1 MNNVTLIGR
10 LVRDPEL
17 RQAGETSI
25 ASMTLA
31 VDRPYSKG
39 KEKEADYIRLK
50 AFGKRAE
57 TMAEYLT
64 KGRQVGI
71 TGHIST
77 GSYEKDGHKVYTTD
91 VIVDSFDFCG
101 SSGGG
106 GGEKPSEYEGFTEYT
121 DDDLG
126 DIPF

>member
-1 MNNVTLIGR
+1 
-10 LVRDPEL
+10 
-17 RQAGETSI
+17 
-25 ASMTLA
+25 MTLA

-39 KEKEADYIRLK
+39 KEKEADFIRLK

-57 TMAEYLT
+57 AMAEYLT

-101 SSGGG
+101 SGGSNG
-106 GGEKPSEYEGFTEYT
+106 IAEKPSEYEGFHEYA
-121 DDDLG
+121 DDD
-126 DIPF
+126 DDVPF

>member
-1 MNNVTLIGR
+1 MNNVALIGR
-10 LVRDPEL
+10 LTRDPEL
-17 RQAGETSI
+17 RHAGETAI

-39 KEKEADYIRLK
+39 KEKEADFIRLK

-57 TMAEYLT
+57 TMAEYLS
-64 KGRQVGI
+64 KGRQVGV

-77 GSYEKDGHKVYTTD
+77 GSYEKEGRTVYTTD

-101 SSGGG
+101 GGG
-106 GGEKPSEYEGFTEYT
+106 GGEKSDQYEGFHEYA
-121 DDDLG
+121 DEND